1 MKHVEQLNFSLPP
14 ARARALSLS
23 LSLSLCAC
31 RLAPKLILGDGDCH
45 LATRTVIAPLGLVSY
60 MILL

>member
-14 ARARALSLS
+14 ARARA